1 MFIEKTKIKEEEAWI
16 SPSFKN
22 RRETEKKANRQED
35 SNPGHQDMGIRF
47 YLPQPIFIDAPGKKN
62 FNSVLKQILFQNS
75 GADAE
80 DATKRPKSKK
90 AFFINILMA

>member
-1 MFIEKTKIKEEEAWI
+1 MFVEKTKIKEEDTWI
-16 SPSFKN
+16 SPSLKN
-22 RRETEKKANRQED
+22 RREKVHHQED
-35 SNPGHQDMGIRF
+35 SNPGHQDLGIRF
-47 YLPQPIFIDAPGKKN
+47 YLPPPIFIDAPGKKN

-80 DATKRPKSKK
+80 AATKRPKSKK